1 MLDGVN
7 ARIAGYLA
15 RALSRDEGQTLVEY
29 ALILV
34 LISLA
39 SLVGLGL
46 LSDAIQGV
54 LQRAQTSL

>member
-7 ARIAGYLA
+7 ARIARYLA